1 MKIYNNRRD
10 MKTVMNIWHDISPK
24 RIKKDRFY
32 AVIEISKG
40 GKNKYE
46 LDKDTGMLKLD
57 RVLFTSTHYPANYGF
72 IPRTYA
78 SDKDP
83 LDVLV
88 LCSEQIQPM
97 TIVECKPIGVLI
109 MEDSG
114 AKDEKIIAVPVND
127 PNYNCYNNID
137 QLPSHYFDEIKH
149 FFEVYK
155 TLENDKTTY
164 VLEVNDRDTAQ
175 SIIENC
181 MEEYIQN
188 FQM

>member
-1 MKIYNNRRD
+1 
-10 MKTVMNIWHDISPK
+10 MNIWHDISPE
-24 RIKKDRFY
+24 RIGKDRFY

-46 LDKDTGMLKLD
+46 LDKETGMLKLD

-78 SDKDP
+78 SDNDP

-109 MEDSG
+109 MEDGG
-114 AKDEKIIAVPVND
+114 ARDEKIIAVPVND
-127 PNYNCYNNID
+127 PNYSCFENID
-137 QLPSHYFDEIKH
+137 QLPSHYFEEIRH

-155 TLENDKTTY
+155 TLENDKSTSVT
-164 VLEVNDRDTAQ
+164 EVDDCEVAKE
-175 SIIENC
+175 IIDSC
-181 MEEYIQN
+181 MKEYNKQFEKRFYFKN
-188 FQM
+188 V